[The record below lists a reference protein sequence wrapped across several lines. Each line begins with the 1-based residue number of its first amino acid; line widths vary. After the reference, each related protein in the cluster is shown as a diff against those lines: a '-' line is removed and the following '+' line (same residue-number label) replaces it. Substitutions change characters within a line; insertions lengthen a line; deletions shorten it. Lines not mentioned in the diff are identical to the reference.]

1 MSDKTEI
8 KLCTENKGVLA
19 YSTYSV
25 YEQKNDENSPISEK
39 AFVLET
45 LRRITPDTRWCGET
59 NHDNKSVVNIH
70 LLEEMLTY
78 LLDELLQNSYVLE
91 GYKGNWSLEQIAK
104 AKQKALQRLYDIY
117 FYDMHDS
124 EEDKRRIK

>member
-1 MSDKTEI
+1 MNKVEI
-8 KLCTENKGVLA
+8 SLCTENKVGWSRA
-19 YSTYSV
+19 PDSAW
-25 YEQKNDENSPISEK
+25 ENKNDNNSAISEK
-39 AFVLET
+39 AFVLEA
-45 LRRITPDTRWCGET
+45 LKRITPDTSWHGET
-59 NHDNKSVVNIH
+59 NHDNKSVINIH

-78 LLDELLQNSYVLE
+78 LLDELLKNSYVLE

-117 FYDMHDS
+117 FYDICDA